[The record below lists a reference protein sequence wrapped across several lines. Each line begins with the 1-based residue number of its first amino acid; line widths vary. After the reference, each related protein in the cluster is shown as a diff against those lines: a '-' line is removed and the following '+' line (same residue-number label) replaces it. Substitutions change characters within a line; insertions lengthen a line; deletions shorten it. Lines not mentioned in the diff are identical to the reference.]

1 MKKLS
6 SLATVL
12 STTALGLALA
22 LSACAA
28 DGVSDG
34 RNDSFGGAN
43 AKSDSEFSTCQLS
56 EVLNFVNE
64 SDTRAA
70 RLTRAGIAT
79 EVANNIVAHRA
90 GPDGAIGTG
99 DDDLY
104 DDLDEL
110 DRIEFVGPV
119 VLDHIVAAILKRCEV
134 DLETR
139 PFINADTFAGSTG
152 GGFERDAVE
161 LEAAM
166 TVEGITGA
174 KLHEILTS
182 TDNSDRTIFSRIAK
196 ARVMEAFSYSYDI
209 DEMPWDSDSH
219 EAREGLAF
227 LPLSIESDRYQ
238 PDDDGGERE
247 LRLGTDIM
255 DDIYFDSF
263 DYRLTRNEQ
272 LLRGRVRWDTPDEVR
287 RLLIAAKFGSF
298 VDDNGLKRASK
309 VDVRTS
315 GDQHMPTLETDVMRG
330 TSAWSGSDN
339 PLQPVKEIYDRLN
352 ENNRLPDIG
361 SERDVLVLDPKVH
374 LRSTRSR
381 FHLDLASLSD
391 MRSFYGNGRQ
401 RIREISASAQAAID
415 AGRVT
420 GQTLSEVQD
429 LIEMADAIDSGVLIA
444 DRARTQLRALDS
456 SMDVSPASLN
466 WPDELSATASD
477 LLELEK
483 NRVVAETVDAV
494 FHEFG
499 EVVDN
504 LDRDISATSGLDF
517 DEYIEMFSLWQESM
531 NSSFERKRTTH
542 AFLAAWARID
552 AASDKATQIAAFNDF
567 GAAELADD
575 NDDFED
581 FETVND
587 EIWNALGRHLEF
599 QSTKFSQRQVEAAGS
614 VALGLWFDQARETYV
629 PASSRPFGNFI
640 IDTMDMAEMMTRE
653 EWIAV
658 PEADRKID
666 VPLDPAKV
674 FHTVLVNEVQIELGN
689 EAEYI
694 NLIQELQT
702 KVDAGVATEDEL
714 SRLAGS
720 QFVLGQMSDA
730 LIYLG
735 DIKKDKVLDRLDDN
749 GAPNDIKWVPSP
761 ASKGTIALRRLG
773 DMD

>member
-12 STTALGLALA
+12 NTAALGLALV

-34 RNDSFGGAN
+34 RNDSFGGAG

-64 SDTRAA
+64 SETRTA
-70 RLTRAGIAT
+70 RLTRAGIST
-79 EVANNIVAHRA
+79 EVAKNIVAHRA
-90 GPDGAIGTG
+90 GPDGDIGTG

-110 DRIEFVGPV
+110 DRVDFVGPV

-174 KLHEILTS
+174 KLHEILFD
-182 TDNSDRTIFSRIAK
+182 TDSRDRTIFSKIAK
-196 ARVMEAFSYSYDI
+196 ARIMEAFTYSFDI

-219 EAREGLAF
+219 QAREGLAY
-227 LPLSIESDRYQ
+227 LPLSIENDRYQ
-238 PDDDGGERE
+238 PDEDGGVRE

-272 LLRGRVRWDTPDEVR
+272 LLRGRVRWDTPDAVR

-298 VDDNGLKRASK
+298 VDENGLKRASK

-315 GDQHMPTLETDVMRG
+315 GDRHMSTIETDVMRG
-330 TSAWSGSDN
+330 KSDWSGSDN

-391 MRSFYGNGRQ
+391 MREFYGNGRQ
-401 RIREISASAQAAID
+401 RIRDIQASAQAAID

-420 GQTLSEVQD
+420 GQTLSDVQD
-429 LIEMADAIDSGVLIA
+429 LIAMADEINNGTLIVE
-444 DRARTQLRALDS
+444 RARTQLLAIDS
-456 SMDVSPASLN
+456 GMDVTVANMN
-466 WPDELSATASD
+466 WPDELRSTADD
-477 LLELEK
+477 LDELEK
-483 NRVVAETVDAV
+483 NRVIAETIDAV

-517 DEYIEMFSLWQESM
+517 DEYIEMFSLWQSSV
-531 NSSFERKRTTH
+531 NSSLDRKRTTH
-542 AFLAAWARID
+542 AFLARWESID
-552 AASDKATQIAAFNDF
+552 GASNKADQIAAFNTF
-567 GAAELADD
+567 GADELAAG

-587 EIWNALGRHLEF
+587 EIWNALGRHLDF
-599 QSTKFSQRQVEAAGS
+599 QSTKYSQRQVEAAGS

-629 PASSRPFGNFI
+629 PASNRPFGNFM

-653 EWIAV
+653 EWIAI

-666 VPLDPAKV
+666 IPLDPAKV

-702 KVDAGVATEDEL
+702 KVDSGNATDEDL
-714 SRLAGS
+714 KRLEGP
-720 QFVLGQMSDA
+720 QFVLGQMSDG
-730 LIYLG
+730 LISLS
-735 DIKKDKVLDRLDDN
+735 DIKKEKLLDRLDDN